1 MPQLAAAG
9 VASQRTGELANTH
22 PDHGECMRWA
32 AGGQCQSNPVFMLA
46 SCLLGCST
54 EDNLTLHIASRSGNA
69 VAVGVLLQAGDRY
82 MSGL

>member
-1 MPQLAAAG
+1 MPQLAAG
-9 VASQRTGELANTH
+9 VASQRTGELANMH

-54 EDNLTLHIASRSGNA
+54 EDSLTLHIASRSGNA
-69 VAVGVLLQAGDRY
+69 VAVGLLLQAGDRY
-82 MSGL
+82 MYGL